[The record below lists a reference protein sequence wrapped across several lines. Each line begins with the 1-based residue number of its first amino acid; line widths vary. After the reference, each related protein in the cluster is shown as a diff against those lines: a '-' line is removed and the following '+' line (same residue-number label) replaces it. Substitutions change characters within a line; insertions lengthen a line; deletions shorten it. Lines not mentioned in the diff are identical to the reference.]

1 MKKSI
6 LSIVLSVFIFS
17 VSFAN
22 PLSKEKVVV
31 AYIDNSMHNHH
42 DQNLSLYDESMLSFI
57 TTDEIKANWEAAI
70 KENGAF
76 VSIQEMKNESKGAF
90 EQTSVLCKFEKKSIV
105 FKFTF
110 DKEGN
115 LKSVVRSS
123 AETL

>member
-17 VSFAN
+17 ISFAN

-31 AYIDNSMHNHH
+31 AYIDNSMHNQH
-42 DQNLSLYDESMLSFI
+42 DKNLSLYDESMLSFI
-57 TTDEIKANWEAAI
+57 STDEIKASWDAAI

-76 VSIQEMKNESKGAF
+76 VYIQEMKNESKGEF
-90 EQTSVLCKFEKKSIV
+90 EQTTVLCKFEKKSAV

-110 DKEGN
+110 DKAGN
-115 LKSVVRSS
+115 LKSVLRSS
-123 AETL
+123 AATL